1 MLCPKCNFKTKVID
15 SRTSDTTYRR
25 RRCKN
30 CNYTFT
36 TKEIEC
42 DIFYLRK
49 IWSDIKAS
57 KGGNIDE

>member
-1 MLCPKCNFKTKVID
+1 MLCPKCKSKTRVID

-30 CNYTFT
+30 CNHTFT

-42 DIFYLRK
+42 DIFAIRK
-49 IWSDIKAS
+49 IWADIRA
-57 KGGNIDE
+57 NIRRE